1 MKLDQYVF
9 QGIVMPNVPKL
20 VKSDSYINE
29 RSNIVWYRMHGLF
42 MKWLWSLNKTWN
54 IPEI

>member
-20 VKSDSYINE
+20 FKSDSYINE

-42 MKWLWSLNKTWN
+42 MNWLWSLNKTWN